1 MPGPL
6 PVPPGGNR
14 ILNNTLWINYLLAF
28 SASLIVSAVATPVV
42 RKYALRWRLGDKPN
56 GRRITTHMIP
66 HLGGIALVLGTFAG
80 VSLVFAGDRGSGW
93 SLLLRGVFPA
103 LSLIVVLG
111 LIDDMKSLRA
121 SQKLIVQVVA
131 AGILTASGCWLYTGV
146 APIDAGQLTLILLSC
161 LFFVGMASAVN
172 LVDGHDGL
180 AAGVTFISAAA
191 FSVMALVLGLHTI
204 LVVSMALGGACLGF
218 LLFNFPPGRIFMG
231 DTGSM
236 FLGVVLAII
245 ACSLTMARPT
255 VETFVGV
262 CFVLGVPILDVA
274 LAIVRRVV
282 MKSPVFSA
290 DSLHMHHVLTRMGF
304 SPRQVLLVV
313 YSMQTLFA
321 VVGVTAMS
329 GAVLPL
335 VLGAALSAAGFATF
349 LRLMVAGR
357 PVGGRVAPSMSP
369 GSIPL
374 KSNVRGN
381 MPPQRSSAGR

>member
-1 MPGPL
+1 
-6 PVPPGGNR
+6 
-14 ILNNTLWINYLLAF
+14 LNNTLWISYLLAF
-28 SASLIVSAVATPVV
+28 SASLIVTAVATPVV

-80 VSLVFAGDRGSGW
+80 VSLVFAGDRGAGW
-93 SLLLRGVFPA
+93 SLIMRGVLPA

-111 LIDDMKSLRA
+111 LIDDMKNLRA
-121 SQKLIVQVVA
+121 SQKLIVQIVS

-146 APIDAGQLTLILLSC
+146 APIDAAQLMLILLSC

-180 AAGVTFISAAA
+180 AAGVTFISAGA
-191 FSVMALVLGLHTI
+191 FSVMALALGAHTT
-204 LVVSMALGGACLGF
+204 LVVSLALGGACLGF

-236 FLGVVLAII
+236 FLGIVLAIV

-255 VETFVGV
+255 VGTFVGV
-262 CFVLGVPILDVA
+262 CFVLGVPILDVL

-282 MKSPVFSA
+282 LRSPVFSA

-321 VVGVTAMS
+321 FAGIAAMS
-329 GAVLPL
+329 GAALPL
-335 VLGAALSAAGFATF
+335 ILGTVLALVGFAAF

-357 PVGGRVAPSMSP
+357 AMGGRVATSMSP
-369 GSIPL
+369 SSIPL
-374 KSNVRGN
+374 KSNIRGN